1 MYLHGFDYS
10 INCPIL
16 QVVKND
22 LSLLETCQEVADFLA
37 MPVDVK
43 LESIT
48 EIKTYETNRIQE
60 KLENLPFAR
69 DLMLDIWDSYC
80 QLRETKIGPELI
92 CHIIMN
98 LSGIQVDHWCVDQVD
113 RSLWIEVIC
122 DLLSKELSFTGN
134 SLQGSNT
141 KCR

>member
-1 MYLHGFDYS
+1 MG
-10 INCPIL
+10 
-16 QVVKND
+16 
-22 LSLLETCQEVADFLA
+22 
-37 MPVDVK
+37 
-43 LESIT
+43 SIT

-122 DLLSKELSFTGN
+122 DLLSKELSFTDPNEYTVQALTTALDIEFG
-134 SLQGSNT
+134 
-141 KCR
+141 K